1 MGRQLQKKKNRS
13 SNPKVTRRKNTRTFK
28 IKSFGNQIIEQN
40 WDKSQTL
47 SQNYSRLGLSSRLN
61 ASSWCAPSSSAF
73 TPAVAPKVAQKR
85 LQPGEAKIIRD
96 ENGGVVRIEH
106 AHSAEEALDD
116 EDEEWAGVKG
126 GQTDVVRQ
134 LEAMARN
141 GVKKERSQSEREREW
156 IEGLVKKYGGDFAGM
171 ARDRRLNPFQQTV
184 GDIRKRVGIWEKKY
198 GKVQQQQEEEE
209 V

>member
-47 SQNYSRLGLSSRLN
+47 SQNYTRLGLSSRLN

-106 AHSAEEALDD
+106 ALSAEEALD
-116 EDEEWAGVKG
+116 EEEEWGG
-126 GQTDVVRQ
+126 INDGQRGQTDVVRQ

-141 GVKKERSQSEREREW
+141 EVKKERSQSEREREW
-156 IEGLVKKYGGDFAGM
+156 IERLVGKYGGDFAGM

-184 GDIRKRVGIWEKKY
+184 GDIRRRVGIWEKKY
-198 GKVQQQQEEEE
+198 GKVQKQQE